1 MKTRLRGVVAVVLL
15 ALGWESTVEVA
26 RGAEGAAPT
35 FAASGLAALKEGRFA
50 EARQGFL
57 GLLSSMEQ
65 GEDAA
70 GLAEAHFYLGL
81 TDQQQAGAGV
91 EEARRLALLESA
103 LVHYREAL
111 AKGPESAGILNN
123 LARVQASLGRTN
135 AALMALSRAVEL
147 NDSRRGFYAENY
159 ADLLLQAGR
168 WRDACRLYA
177 MVAGEQPQN
186 RSVHRKMVDAC
197 VQQGPDL
204 LAWYLW
210 ELAEAGQVAQVLDSA
225 LGVMRN
231 PVWSRA
237 QREELMGLV
246 AHGLSRKNETL
257 EEFWG
262 TAAARALRELSE
274 DPVVGEGVKGLLH
287 LYEPGALDARRIRWW
302 TRLVRAGEEPRRG
315 RWPFESFLG
324 LVRSL
329 GERAGVE
336 GQMERQEA
344 YWLLAVGAK
353 PGAPDPEALW
363 LLANHY
369 SDRREVRKLDAL
381 MQQHE
386 VGIFQGKGEA
396 YSTSQTEKIYRYHMA
411 LGVIYSQLDRWK
423 SSRQVDSALFQLQR
437 AMETADHLNAKA
449 AAGGGGGGVAGPVV
463 VPTRLVDLLAS
474 GYDKTGQADQAIRVR
489 FDQAEKYL
497 KLNQTD
503 AAARVMAPL
512 KARAVDPAL
521 DPDLP
526 AGVRDSYRARVKAID
541 EKIARGPVP
550 LASTPTGNVRVRV
563 APEAS
568 VVAGGANRRT
578 LSEVE
583 RRTIETSIG
592 NVVQTMQGKAGIQG
606 KGSAFRTLGTNG
618 VAPEVQEVTVTG
630 NRGRVLLRQGTNLVQ
645 VPFQVDGA
653 ADNAKKKVRYVRP

>member
-1 MKTRLRGVVAVVLL
+1 MKTRMREVAAAVLL
-15 ALGWESTVEVA
+15 ALGWESAVA
-26 RGAEGAAPT
+26 GAQGAEGAMPHP
-35 FAASGLAALKEGRFA
+35 AANGLAALKDGRFG
-50 EARQGFL
+50 EARQSFL
-57 GLLSSMEQ
+57 GLLSSLDK
-65 GEDAA
+65 GEDPA

-91 EEARRLALLESA
+91 EDAQRLALLGSA
-103 LVHYREAL
+103 LEHYREAL
-111 AKGPESAGILNN
+111 AKGQESAGILNN
-123 LARVQASLGRTN
+123 LARVQVALGRTN
-135 AALMALSRAVEL
+135 EALLALSRAVEL

-186 RSVHRKMVDAC
+186 RSVHRKLVDAC

-204 LAWYLW
+204 LAWYLG

-225 LGVMRN
+225 LGVMRH
-231 PVWSRA
+231 PVWSRV
-237 QREELMGLV
+237 QREEMMGLV
-246 AHGLSRKNETL
+246 AYCLSRRNETL
-257 EEFWG
+257 QEFAAS
-262 TAAARALRELSE
+262 AAARMLRGLVE
-274 DPVVGEGVKGLLH
+274 DPEVGEGVKGLLH
-287 LYEPGALDARRIRWW
+287 LYEPGALDAGRIRWW
-302 TRLVRAGEEPRRG
+302 SRLIRPGEEPRRG
-315 RWPFESFLG
+315 RWPFESLLG
-324 LVRSL
+324 LIRAL

-336 GQMERQEA
+336 GNVERQEA

-353 PGAPDPEALW
+353 SGAPDPEALW

-369 SDRREVRKLDAL
+369 SDRRDMRKLDAL

-423 SSRQVDSALFQLQR
+423 SPRRVDSALFQLQR

-449 AAGGGGGGVAGPVV
+449 AAGGGVAGPVV

-474 GYDKTGQADQAIRVR
+474 GYEKTGQADQAIRVR

-497 KLNQTD
+497 QFNQTD

-521 DPDLP
+521 DPNLP
-526 AGVRDSYRARVKAID
+526 AGVRDSYRARFKAID

-550 LASTPTGNVRVRV
+550 LASTSSGSVTVRV

-578 LSEVE
+578 LTEVE

-592 NVVQTMQGKAGIQG
+592 NVVQSMQGKAVVPGA
-606 KGSAFRTLGTNG
+606 GSGFRSLSTNG
-618 VAPEVQEVTVTG
+618 VAPEVQEVSVTG

-653 ADNAKKKVRYVRP
+653 AANAKKNVRYVRP

>member
-1 MKTRLRGVVAVVLL
+1 MNTRIRGVAMAMLLAMGWNNAVVM
-15 ALGWESTVEVA
+15 T
-26 RGAEGAAPT
+26 RGAEGGAPNP
-35 FAASGLAALKEGRFA
+35 AASGLAALKDGRFA

-57 GLLSSMEQ
+57 GLLSSMEKEQ
-65 GEDAA
+65 NPTGF
-70 GLAEAHFYLGL
+70 AEAHFYLGL
-81 TDQQQAGAGV
+81 TDQQHAGSGV

-111 AKGPESAGILNN
+111 ATGPESAGILNN
-123 LARVQASLGRTN
+123 LARVQVSLGRTN
-135 AALMALSRAVEL
+135 AALLALSRAVEL
-147 NDSRRGFYAENY
+147 NDSRRAFYAENY
-159 ADLLLQAGR
+159 ADLLLRAGR

-186 RSVHRKMVDAC
+186 RSVHRKLVDAC

-225 LGVMRN
+225 LGVIRH

-246 AHGLSRKNETL
+246 AHGLSRKNETV
-257 EEFWG
+257 EEF
-262 TAAARALRELSE
+262 AVSSAARSLRELSE
-274 DPVVGEGVKGLLH
+274 DPVVGEGAKGLLH
-287 LYEPGALDARRIRWW
+287 LYEPGALDAARIRWW
-302 TRLVRAGEEPRRG
+302 TRLIRTGEEPRRG

-336 GQMERQEA
+336 GREDRQEA
-344 YWLLAVGAK
+344 YWLLAVAAK

-423 SSRQVDSALFQLQR
+423 TPRQVDSALFQLQR

-449 AAGGGGGGVAGPVV
+449 AAGGGGWAGPVV

-497 KLNQTD
+497 QLNQTD

-512 KARAVDPAL
+512 KTRAVDPAL
-521 DPDLP
+521 DPALP

-541 EKIARGPVP
+541 EKIARGAVP
-550 LASTPTGNVRVRV
+550 LASASTGNVTVRV

-578 LSEVE
+578 LSDAE
-583 RRTIETSIG
+583 RRAIEASIG
-592 NVVQTMQGKAGIQG
+592 NAVQTMQGKTSVQG
-606 KGSAFRTLGTNG
+606 AGSAFRPLSTNG
-618 VAPEVQEVTVTG
+618 VAPEVQEVSVTG

-645 VPFQVDGA
+645 VPFQVEGA
-653 ADNAKKKVRYVRP
+653 AGNSKKNVRFVRP